1 MGTGPRG
8 RANHSVY
15 TLDGLMTPIARH
27 NEIDNR
33 MARIIY
39 KDARPSWGRLVE
51 VSVYDVTVERGDRY
65 WLVHVPA
72 IGRTTQ
78 VRSLREVEPMARDL
92 ITVMSSESLDPDD
105 LQLNVHVELPDEV
118 QAHLQRYRVLLE
130 ESVQAQANA
139 AAEWRSAARSL
150 AGRGMTYRD
159 IGAALG
165 VSHQR
170 AEQLVKTG

>member
-118 QAHLQRYRVLLE
+118 QARTC
-130 ESVQAQANA
+130 SATASCS
-139 AAEWRSAARSL
+139 RSRCRRRPTRRLS
-150 AGRGMTYRD
+150 GDPR
-159 IGAALG
+159 
-165 VSHQR
+165 
-170 AEQLVKTG
+170 LVPWLDGG